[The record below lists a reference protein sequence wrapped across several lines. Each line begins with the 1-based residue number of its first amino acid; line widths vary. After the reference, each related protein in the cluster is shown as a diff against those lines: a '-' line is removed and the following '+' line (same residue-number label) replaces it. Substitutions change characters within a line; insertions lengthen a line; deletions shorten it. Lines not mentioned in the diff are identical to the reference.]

1 MCHFYY
7 EQNGLLGC
15 IARQILC
22 PPTVT
27 RTYDKSH
34 PGEYTSRVETVLPP
48 RLSLRS
54 FATYQTV
61 VLVLVLMGL
70 VWLLGY
76 GPLSFFSVLLILWIF
91 YVLPKAVLE
100 AWSGSTRHSAIAAT
114 LPSPSPINYSDVS
127 FSDM

>member
-1 MCHFYY
+1 MCHLY

-15 IARQILC
+15 VARQILC

-34 PGEYTSRVETVLPP
+34 PGEYTSRIEMVLPP

-54 FATYQTV
+54 FASHRTIVYM
-61 VLVLVLMGL
+61 LVGMGL
-70 VWLLGY
+70 AWLFGY
-76 GPLSFFSVLLILWIF
+76 GPLAFFFVLFMLWMF
-91 YVLPKAVLE
+91 YVLLKAIFEPWL
-100 AWSGSTRHSAIAAT
+100 GSTHHSATAEA
-114 LPSPSPINYSDVS
+114 LPPPSPINQSDVS